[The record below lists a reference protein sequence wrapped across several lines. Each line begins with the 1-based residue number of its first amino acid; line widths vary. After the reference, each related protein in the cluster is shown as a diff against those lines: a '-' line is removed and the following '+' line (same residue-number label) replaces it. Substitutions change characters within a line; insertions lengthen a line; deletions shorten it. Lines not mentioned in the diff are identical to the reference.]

1 LGVPR
6 HDRSAQSGFGPLAV
20 TWQGWLQIATFAA
33 LVTAAVKP
41 LGWHIARVVAGN
53 GNAWRWLRVVENGVY
68 RLAGV
73 DPAEE
78 QNWIG
83 YALALLWFHLAGIV
97 VLYVLQRVQHL
108 LPSNPQGF
116 AGVGPDLALNTAVSF
131 ATNTSWQSYGGETTL
146 SYLSQMAGITVQSFL
161 SCATGVAVAV
171 ALVRGIA
178 RRSAQTIGNFWV
190 DLTRI
195 TLYVLLPIC
204 VVATLFLVWQGIPQT
219 LAASVVATTPEGA
232 HQVLALGPVASQEAI
247 KLLSGDGGGFFNVN
261 SAHPFE
267 NPTALSGLFELL
279 LIFLLGVALT
289 YTFGRLVGDQRQGWA
304 LFAAMAVLFMAG
316 VAIVYANEAA
326 ANQAFSPFGVDQLT
340 GPDQAGGNM
349 EGKEVRF
356 GIAQSALFADVSTA
370 SSDGAVDSMHDSFM
384 PLSGLVLMANMM
396 LDEVIVG
403 GPGSGLF
410 GILLFVF
417 VAVFAAG
424 LMIGRTPEYLGKK
437 IEADEVKMAMLALL
451 AVPAFILGLTAVAA
465 VLPAGLAGLNNA
477 GPHGFSEILY
487 AYTSAAA
494 TNGSAFAGLNANTR
508 FYNLTLAAG
517 MFAGRFLIIVPVLAI
532 AGMLAKKLRVPAS
545 AGTLPTHGTLFVALL
560 VGTIVIVGGLTFF
573 PGLAIGPLAEHVT
586 MRAGVIY

>member
-1 LGVPR
+1 
-6 HDRSAQSGFGPLAV
+6 V
-20 TWQGWLQIATFAA
+20 TWQGWLQIVLFAA
-33 LVTAAVKP
+33 LVTVAVKP
-41 LGWHIARVVAGN
+41 LGLHIACIAEGRGV
-53 GNAWRWLRVVENGVY
+53 AWRGLRLVETGIY
-68 RLAGV
+68 RLAGI

-78 QNWIG
+78 QSWIG
-83 YALALLWFHLAGIV
+83 YALALLSFHVAGIV
-97 VLYVLQRVQHL
+97 VLYALLRIQNL
-108 LPSNPQGF
+108 LPVNPQGF
-116 AGVGPDLALNTAVSF
+116 DAVAPDLALNTAVSF

-178 RRSAQTIGNFWV
+178 RRSARTIGNFWV

-204 VVATLFLVWQGIPQT
+204 IVASLFLVWQGVPQT
-219 LAASVVATTPEGA
+219 LAPYVGATTLEGSR
-232 HQVLALGPVASQEAI
+232 QVLALGPVASQEAI

-267 NPTALSGLFELL
+267 NPTALSGLVEML

-289 YTFGRLVGDQRQGWA
+289 YTFGRMVGDQRQGWA
-304 LFAAMAVLFMAG
+304 LYAAMAVLFSVG
-316 VAIVYANEAA
+316 VALVYANEAG
-326 ANQAFSPFGVDQLT
+326 ANRAFSPYRVDQVA

-356 GIAQSALFADVSTA
+356 GIGQSALFADVSTA

-465 VLPAGLAGLNNA
+465 VLPAGLAGLNNS

-487 AYTSAAA
+487 AYTSATA
-494 TNGSAFAGLNANTR
+494 TNGSAFAGLSANTR
-508 FYNLTLAAG
+508 FYNLTLAAA
-517 MFAGRFLIIVPVLAI
+517 MFVGRFLVIVPVLAI
-532 AGMLAKKLRVPAS
+532 AGTLAKKLRVPAS

-573 PGLAIGPLAEHVT
+573 PALAIGPLAEHVA
-586 MRAGVIY
+586 MRAGVTY